1 MLNFSDALLS
11 NARARA
17 STATGYSQA
26 NRMGK
31 TTYDCSSFVG
41 RNLRDLGFNISPSIT
56 TRDITPNSQMMRN
69 LGFQWIPKG
78 QGFQAGDILWKN
90 GHTEI
95 YSGGRNTIGAHSS
108 KNGVSEYDKQNLNSF
123 AGGWRYVG
131 DRFLGGAGTQGADRI
146 NPQGAQVAQG
156 KVQGQGAVPQ
166 GMADPVLQQAVMQ
179 SQPVQPTV
187 ILQMPQEQSRGFE
200 GWSPAPMA
208 NYQNMVDQGN
218 AQAMQMVQNVGNS
231 LRFGRRGLYA

>member
-17 STATGYSQA
+17 SRATGYSQNA
-26 NRMGK
+26 RMGK

-41 RNLRDLGFNISPSIT
+41 RNLRDLGFNINPGIT
-56 TRDITPNSQMMRN
+56 TANLTPDSQMMRK
-69 LGFQWIPKG
+69 LGFQWVPKG
-78 QGFQAGDILWKN
+78 QGFQAGDILWKK

-108 KNGVSEYDKQNLNSF
+108 KNGVSEYNKQDLNSF

-146 NPQGAQVAQG
+146 NPQGNSVSQPVQV
-156 KVQGQGAVPQ
+156 VNDSMY
-166 GMADPVLQQAVMQ
+166 GMADPAVQQAI
-179 SQPVQPTV
+179 QPQITV
-187 ILQMPQEQSRGFE
+187 QMPVYQEEPRGFS
-200 GWSPAPMA
+200 GWSMPS
-208 NYQNMVDQGN
+208 VDYSGLVNQGTG
-218 AQAMQMVQNVGNS
+218 QIMQMAQTAGQG
-231 LRFGRRGLYA
+231 LQLGRRTLV

>member
-17 STATGYSQA
+17 SRATGYSQDY
-26 NRMGK
+26 RMGK

-41 RNLRDLGFNISPSIT
+41 RNLKDLGFNINPGIT
-56 TRDITPNSQMMRN
+56 TANLTPDSNMMRK
-69 LGFQWIPKG
+69 LGFQWVPKG
-78 QGFQAGDILWKN
+78 QGFQAGDILWKK

-95 YSGGRNTIGAHSS
+95 YSGGRNTIGAHST

-146 NPQGAQVAQG
+146 NPQGTQVA
-156 KVQGQGAVPQ
+156 Q
-166 GMADPVLQQAVMQ
+166 GMADPAIQQAVASQ
-179 SQPVQPTV
+179 QAYQPVQPTV
-187 ILQMPQEQSRGFE
+187 VLQMPSEEPRGFA
-200 GWSPAPMA
+200 GWSPAPAA
-208 NYQNMVDQGN
+208 NYSGLVDQGN
-218 AQAMQMVQNVGNS
+218 AQAMQMAQSIGQG
-231 LRFGRRGLYA
+231 LRLGRRTLA

>member
-1 MLNFSDALLS
+1 MLNFSDVLLS

-17 STATGYSQA
+17 SRATGYSQNA
-26 NRMGK
+26 RMGK

-41 RNLRDLGFNISPSIT
+41 RNLKDLGFNIDPGIT
-56 TRDITPNSQMMRN
+56 TANLTPDSNMMRK
-69 LGFQWIPKG
+69 LGFQWVPRG

-95 YSGGRNTIGAHSS
+95 YSGGRNTIGAHST

-146 NPQGAQVAQG
+146 NSQGTQVAQA
-156 KVQGQGAVPQ
+156 QAQ
-166 GMADPVLQQAVMQ
+166 GMADPAVQQAVAQ

-187 ILQMPQEQSRGFE
+187 VLQMPSEEPRGFS
-200 GWSPAPMA
+200 GWSPAPA
-208 NYQNMVDQGN
+208 VNYSGLVDQGN
-218 AQAMQMVQNVGNS
+218 AQAMQMAQSIGQG
-231 LRFGRRGLYA
+231 LRLGRRTLA

>member
-17 STATGYSQA
+17 SSATGYSQS

-41 RNLRDLGFNISPSIT
+41 RNLRDLGFNINPAIT

-69 LGFQWIPKG
+69 LGFQWVPKG
-78 QGFQAGDILWKN
+78 QGYQAGDILWKD

-95 YSGGRNTIGAHSS
+95 YSGGRNTIGAHST
-108 KNGVSEYDKQNLNSF
+108 KNGVSEYNKQNLDSF

-146 NPQGAQVAQG
+146 NPQGNSVSQPV
-156 KVQGQGAVPQ
+156 KVTNDSMY
-166 GMADPVLQQAVMQ
+166 GMADPQVQQAVAR
-179 SQPVQPTV
+179 VQPTV
-187 ILQMPQEQSRGFE
+187 IVQRPEYAD
-200 GWSPAPMA
+200 APMGFQSYA
-208 NYQNMVDQGN
+208 PSMSQIADSMAGLAN
-218 AQAMQMVQNVGNS
+218 AQLGQLSQTVAGMNPLGGT
-231 LRFGRRGLYA
+231 RYA

>member
-17 STATGYSQA
+17 SRATGYSQNA
-26 NRMGK
+26 RMGK

-41 RNLRDLGFNISPSIT
+41 RNLKDLGFNIDPGIT
-56 TRDITPNSQMMRN
+56 TANLTPDSNMMRK
-69 LGFQWIPKG
+69 LGFQWVPKG

-95 YSGGRNTIGAHSS
+95 YSGGRNTIGAHST

-146 NPQGAQVAQG
+146 NPQGTQVAQA
-156 KVQGQGAVPQ
+156 QAQ
-166 GMADPVLQQAVMQ
+166 GMADPAVQQAVAQ

-187 ILQMPQEQSRGFE
+187 VLQMPQEQPRGFT
-200 GWSPAPMA
+200 GWSPAPA
-208 NYQNMVDQGN
+208 VNYSGLVDQGN
-218 AQAMQMVQNVGNS
+218 AQAMQMAQSIGQG
-231 LRFGRRGLYA
+231 LRLGRRTLA

>member
-17 STATGYSQA
+17 SRATGYSQS

-41 RNLRDLGFNISPSIT
+41 RNLQDLGFNIDPGIT
-56 TRDITPNSQMMRN
+56 TANLTPNSSMMRK
-69 LGFQWIPKG
+69 LGFQWVPKG

-95 YSGGRNTIGAHSS
+95 YSGGRNTIGAHST

-131 DRFLGGAGTQGADRI
+131 DRFLGGAGTQGADRL
-146 NPQGAQVAQG
+146 NPQGTQVAQ
-156 KVQGQGAVPQ
+156 AS
-166 GMADPVLQQAVMQ
+166 GMADPAVQQAVAQ

-187 ILQMPQEQSRGFE
+187 VFQMPQEQPRGFA
-200 GWSPAPMA
+200 GWSPAPA
-208 NYQNMVDQGN
+208 VNYSGLVDQGN
-218 AQAMQMVQNVGNS
+218 AQAMQMAQSIGQG
-231 LRFGRRGLYA
+231 LRLGRRSLA

>member
-17 STATGYSQA
+17 SRATGYSQNA
-26 NRMGK
+26 RMGK

-41 RNLRDLGFNISPSIT
+41 RNLKDLGFNIDPGIT
-56 TRDITPNSQMMRN
+56 TANLTPDSGMMRK
-69 LGFQWIPKG
+69 LGFQWVPRG
-78 QGFQAGDILWKN
+78 QGFQAGDILWKK

-95 YSGGRNTIGAHSS
+95 YSGGRNTIGAHST
-108 KNGVSEYDKQNLNSF
+108 KNGVSEYNKQDLNSF

-146 NPQGAQVAQG
+146 NPQGNSISQPVG
-156 KVQGQGAVPQ
+156 VTGDSMY
-166 GMADPVLQQAVMQ
+166 GMADPAVQQAVAQ

-187 ILQMPQEQSRGFE
+187 VLQMPQEQPRGFS
-200 GWSPAPMA
+200 GWSPAPA
-208 NYQNMVDQGN
+208 VNYSGLVDQGN
-218 AQAMQMVQNVGNS
+218 AQAMQMAQSIGQG
-231 LRFGRRGLYA
+231 LRLGRRGLM

>member
-17 STATGYSQA
+17 STATGYSQT

-41 RNLRDLGFNISPSIT
+41 RNLKDLGFNIDPGIT
-56 TRDITPNSQMMRN
+56 TANLTPNSSMMRK
-69 LGFQWIPKG
+69 LGFQWVPKG

-146 NPQGAQVAQG
+146 NPQGNSVSQPVG
-156 KVQGQGAVPQ
+156 VTGDSMY
-166 GMADPVLQQAVMQ
+166 GMADPEVQQAVAQ
-179 SQPVQPTV
+179 SQPVQPTIV
-187 ILQMPQEQSRGFE
+187 LQMSQEEPRGFA
-200 GWSPAPMA
+200 GWSPAPA
-208 NYQNMVDQGN
+208 VNYSGLVD
-218 AQAMQMVQNVGNS
+218 
-231 LRFGRRGLYA
+231 